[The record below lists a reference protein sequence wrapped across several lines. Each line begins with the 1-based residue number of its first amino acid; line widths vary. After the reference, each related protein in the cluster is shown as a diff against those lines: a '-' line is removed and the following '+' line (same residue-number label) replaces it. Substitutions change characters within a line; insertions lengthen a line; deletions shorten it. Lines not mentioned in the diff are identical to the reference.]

1 MNLLTWFGPWQSTR
15 ALMSCVLVCMAL
27 AFSASVRAQ
36 GSKQVSLT
44 AEKVSLTLNQALEAA
59 WQRSLEASESRSRL
73 AIVQADQAVNQNWL
87 AAAPA
92 FSIGQRDGKA
102 ASKGITGKLTV
113 LQGSNKIEADIKEAG
128 DNTLRVLGVK
138 LGKGD
143 KLVAALSNVGGKSM
157 TVRFTI
163 K

>member
-1 MNLLTWFGPWQSTR
+1 MVPPLSASRFFYEILKMKLKHLISVV
-15 ALMSCVLVCMAL
+15 SL
-27 AFSASVRAQ
+27 AFSCLCVN
-36 GSKQVSLT
+36 T
-44 AEKVSLTLNQALEAA
+44 A
-59 WQRSLEASESRSRL
+59 L
-73 AIVQADQAVNQNWL
+73 AHGVAKPLHGGIVQKVND
-87 AAAPA
+87 
-92 FSIGQRDGKA
+92 IGFELVAQPDGATLYLMDHDKPM
-102 ASKGITGKLTV
+102 ASKGISGKLTV

-128 DNTLRVLGVK
+128 DNTLRVMGVK

>member
-1 MNLLTWFGPWQSTR
+1 MKMKHLISVASLVI
-15 ALMSCVLVCMAL
+15 SCLSVNPAL
-27 AFSASVRAQ
+27 AHGDAKPQ
-36 GSKQVSLT
+36 HGGILQVANDLSFELV
-44 AEKVSLTLNQALEAA
+44 A
-59 WQRSLEASESRSRL
+59 
-73 AIVQADQAVNQNWL
+73 QADGATIYL
-87 AAAPA
+87 M
-92 FSIGQRDGKA
+92 DHGKPM

-143 KLVAALSNVGGKSM
+143 KLVAALSNIGGKSM
-157 TVRFTI
+157 TVRFAI

>member
-1 MNLLTWFGPWQSTR
+1 MNMKHLIPVACL
-15 ALMSCVLVCMAL
+15 ALSFLSMHP
-27 AFSASVRAQ
+27 AQ
-36 GSKQVSLT
+36 AHGDAKPQHGG
-44 AEKVSLTLNQALEAA
+44 
-59 WQRSLEASESRSRL
+59 
-73 AIVQADQAVNQNWL
+73 IVQKANDLSFELVAQADGAMIYL
-87 AAAPA
+87 M
-92 FSIGQRDGKA
+92 DHGKPM

-113 LQGSNKIEADIKEAG
+113 LQGSNKVEADIKEAS
-128 DNTLRVLGVK
+128 DNTLRVMGVK

>member
-1 MNLLTWFGPWQSTR
+1 MKMKHLISVTGL
-15 ALMSCVLVCMAL
+15 VLACL
-27 AFSASVRAQ
+27 SINP
-36 GSKQVSLT
+36 
-44 AEKVSLTLNQALEAA
+44 AEAHGDAKPIHGGIVQKVNDVGFELV
-59 WQRSLEASESRSRL
+59 
-73 AIVQADQAVNQNWL
+73 VQADGATIYL
-87 AAAPA
+87 M
-92 FSIGQRDGKA
+92 DHGKPM

-113 LQGSNKIEADIKEAG
+113 LQGSNKTEADIKEAG

-157 TVRFTI
+157 TVRFTL

>member
-1 MNLLTWFGPWQSTR
+1 MKMKHLI
-15 ALMSCVLVCMAL
+15 
-27 AFSASVRAQ
+27 SVA
-36 GSKQVSLT
+36 G
-44 AEKVSLTLNQALEAA
+44 
-59 WQRSLEASESRSRL
+59 L
-73 AIVQADQAVNQNWL
+73 AISCLSVNTVQAHGDAKPQHGGIVQKANDLSFELVTQA
-87 AAAPA
+87 
-92 FSIGQRDGKA
+92 DGATIYLMDHGKPM

-128 DNTLRVLGVK
+128 DNTLRVMGVK

-143 KLVAALSNVGGKSM
+143 KLVAALSNVGGKGM

>member
-1 MNLLTWFGPWQSTR
+1 MKMKYLISVASLVISCLSVNPVLAHGEAKPQHGGILQVANDLGFELVAQVDGATIY
-15 ALMSCVLVCMAL
+15 LM
-27 AFSASVRAQ
+27 
-36 GSKQVSLT
+36 
-44 AEKVSLTLNQALEAA
+44 
-59 WQRSLEASESRSRL
+59 
-73 AIVQADQAVNQNWL
+73 DH
-87 AAAPA
+87 
-92 FSIGQRDGKA
+92 GKPL

-143 KLVAALSNVGGKSM
+143 KLVAALSNIGGKSM

>member
-1 MNLLTWFGPWQSTR
+1 MKLLTWFEPWQPIR
-15 ALMSCVLVCMAL
+15 ALLPFVLVCLAL
-27 AFSASVRAQ
+27 ASPTSGRAQ
-36 GSKQVSLT
+36 NST
-44 AEKVSLTLNQALEAA
+44 AAKVSLTLNQALEAA

-157 TVRFTI
+157 TVRFTL

>member
-1 MNLLTWFGPWQSTR
+1 MKLKHLISVLSLALSCMCMNTSLAHGAAK
-15 ALMSCVLVCMAL
+15 ALH
-27 AFSASVRAQ
+27 
-36 GSKQVSLT
+36 GG
-44 AEKVSLTLNQALEAA
+44 
-59 WQRSLEASESRSRL
+59 
-73 AIVQADQAVNQNWL
+73 IVQMVND
-87 AAAPA
+87 
-92 FSIGQRDGKA
+92 IGFELVAQPDGATIYLMDHDKPM

-143 KLVAALSNVGGKSM
+143 KLVAALSNVAGKSM

>member
-1 MNLLTWFGPWQSTR
+1 MKYLISVASLVI
-15 ALMSCVLVCMAL
+15 SCLSVNPVLAHGDAKPQHGGIL
-27 AFSASVRAQ
+27 
-36 GSKQVSLT
+36 QVANDLSFELV
-44 AEKVSLTLNQALEAA
+44 A
-59 WQRSLEASESRSRL
+59 
-73 AIVQADQAVNQNWL
+73 QADGATIYL
-87 AAAPA
+87 M
-92 FSIGQRDGKA
+92 DHGKPL

-143 KLVAALSNVGGKSM
+143 KLVAALSNIRGKSM

>member
-1 MNLLTWFGPWQSTR
+1 MKMKYLISVASLVI
-15 ALMSCVLVCMAL
+15 SCLSVNPVLAHGDAKPQHGGIL
-27 AFSASVRAQ
+27 
-36 GSKQVSLT
+36 QVANDLSFELV
-44 AEKVSLTLNQALEAA
+44 A
-59 WQRSLEASESRSRL
+59 
-73 AIVQADQAVNQNWL
+73 QADGATIYL
-87 AAAPA
+87 M
-92 FSIGQRDGKA
+92 DHGKPL

-143 KLVAALSNVGGKSM
+143 KLVAALSNISGKSM